1 MNFGRLARTV
11 LGERWFPVIGARYRA
26 FFVDLEKVVDS
37 LPTLPDHAN
46 ILDVGGGDGAVLNV
60 ILRRYPN
67 ARATLIDLA
76 TNLGGSLEPER
87 ARRVTMLPGVTL
99 QEYRAMAR
107 PRPDLIVISDVL
119 HHIPP
124 AARPGF
130 FADLRAVIGAQ
141 QTVLF
146 VKDVE
151 PGSWRATAG
160 YLADRYISRDP
171 NVELIGER
179 DLRALLSEAF
189 PGAAVQATSLVTRD
203 RPNYSVICNL
213 PAGPS

>member
-1 MNFGRLARTV
+1 MNLGRLARAV

-26 FFVDLEKVVDS
+26 FFVDLEKVIDS
-37 LPTLPDHAN
+37 LPPLPDQAN

-76 TNLGGSLEPER
+76 TNLGGSLDPER
-87 ARRVTMLPGVTL
+87 ANRVTLLPGMTL
-99 QEYRAMAR
+99 REYQAMSR
-107 PRPDLIVISDVL
+107 PRPDLIVVSDVL

-130 FADLRAVIGAQ
+130 FADLRAVIAGAR
-141 QTVLF
+141 TVLF

-151 PGSWRATAG
+151 PGSWRAMAG

-179 DLRALLSEAF
+179 QVRDLLSDVF
-189 PGAAVQATSLVTRD
+189 PAAVVRPTDLLTRD
-203 RPNYSVICNL
+203 RPNYSVICDL
-213 PAGPS
+213 PSEKS